1 MNRFFVSPESING
14 TQVDFPD
21 EIADQIRLV
30 LRLKEEDQVCV
41 LDNSGKAYRV
51 SLRYASGKNPFG
63 EIIGEMP
70 VEAEPLI
77 PVISFIPLTK
87 REKFEWMLQKC
98 TEVGASCIVPT
109 ISERCLIREVKDLD
123 SKMERWQKIVREAA
137 EQSGRGIL
145 PSVEM
150 PLDFSQAVK
159 APAPNTLKLL
169 FWEEEKDL
177 PIYRVYRS
185 LGEKPNSITIM
196 TGPEGG
202 FSSEEAALAKQN
214 GWHIVTL
221 GKRILRAETAALA
234 ALLLTI
240 YESERDEI

>member
-1 MNRFFVSPESING
+1 MNRFFVPPESING
-14 TQVDFPD
+14 TRVVFPD

-30 LRLKEEDQVCV
+30 LRLKEEDQICV

-51 SLRYASGKNPFG
+51 SLRYANEKNPFG

-77 PVISFIPLTK
+77 PIISFIPLTK

-109 ISERCLIREVKDLD
+109 ISERCLIREVRDLD

-145 PSVEM
+145 PSLKI
-150 PLDFSQAVK
+150 PLNFSSAVQT
-159 APAPNTLKLL
+159 PDSNTLKLF

-185 LGEKPNSITIM
+185 MGEKPNSITIM